1 LGQRSRKRRATAAS
15 REARRDMGP
24 QRADAPRNGDAMSRG
39 YARSRAR
46 ADDLRAGLE
55 PLAPGERPLAVT
67 IAAIFAA
74 LLAVANIV
82 VYVAGWDVGG
92 SDPSLRGLL
101 VYCVVLGIAAV
112 GMWFSRYWAVLGFQ
126 MLLAG
131 SIIIS
136 ALFLLRASN
145 WQAVLFCVG
154 VLGVCGPLFWF
165 LIRAM
170 ARLQMPSRT
179 R

>member
-1 LGQRSRKRRATAAS
+1 MGQRSRKRRADAAT
-15 REARRDMGP
+15 REARREPARPNG
-24 QRADAPRNGDAMSRG
+24 DAPGDAMSRG

-67 IAAIFAA
+67 IAAVLAA
-74 LLAVANIV
+74 LLALANVV
-82 VYVAGWDVGG
+82 VYLAGWDVGG
-92 SDPSLRGLL
+92 SEPTLRCLL
-101 VYCVVLGIAAV
+101 SYCAVLGIAAV
-112 GMWFSRYWAVLGFQ
+112 GMWFNRYWAVLGFQ

-131 SIIIS
+131 SIIIA

-145 WQAVLFCVG
+145 WQAVVFSVG
-154 VLGVCGPLFWF
+154 VIAFCTPLFWF

>member
-1 LGQRSRKRRATAAS
+1 LGQRSRKRRANAAT
-15 REARRDMGP
+15 RAARTNGG
-24 QRADAPRNGDAMSRG
+24 AGAPRDPTSRG

-46 ADDLRAGLE
+46 ADDIRAGLE

-74 LLAVANIV
+74 LLALANVV
-82 VYVAGWDVGG
+82 VYLIGWDVGG
-92 SDPSLRGLL
+92 SEPSLRGLL
-101 VYCVVLGIAAV
+101 IYCVVLGVAAV
-112 GMWFSRYWAVLGFQ
+112 GMWFGRYWAVLGFQ

-131 SIIIS
+131 SILIS

-145 WQAVLFCVG
+145 WQAVVFS
-154 VLGVCGPLFWF
+154 LGVIGVCTPLFWF

-170 ARLQMPSRT
+170 ARLQMPTRT

>member
-1 LGQRSRKRRATAAS
+1 MGQRSRKRRASAAT
-15 REARRDMGP
+15 REARRE
-24 QRADAPRNGDAMSRG
+24 AAAPAGGEAMSRG

-46 ADDLRAGLE
+46 ADDVRAGLQ

-74 LLAVANIV
+74 ALMLANVI
-82 VYVAGWDVGG
+82 VYVIGWDVGG
-92 SDPSLRGLL
+92 SEPTLRGLL
-101 VYCVVLGIAAV
+101 IYCAVLGAAAV
-112 GMWFSRYWAVLGFQ
+112 GMWFGRYWAVLGFQ

-131 SIIIS
+131 TILIS

-145 WQAVLFCVG
+145 WEAVVFSVG
-154 VLGVCGPLFWF
+154 VLAVCMPLFWF

-170 ARLQMPSRT
+170 ARLQMPTRT

>member
-1 LGQRSRKRRATAAS
+1 MGQRSRKRRANAAT
-15 REARRDMGP
+15 RAARTNG
-24 QRADAPRNGDAMSRG
+24 APDSMSRG

-46 ADDLRAGLE
+46 ADDVRGGLE
-55 PLAPGERPLAVT
+55 PLAPGERPRAVT

-74 LLAVANIV
+74 LLAVANV
-82 VYVAGWDVGG
+82 LVYVVGWDVGG
-92 SDPSLRGLL
+92 SEPSLRGLL
-101 VYCVVLGIAAV
+101 IYCVVLGTAAV
-112 GMWFSRYWAVLGFQ
+112 GMWFGRYWAVLGFQ

-131 SIIIS
+131 SILIS

-145 WQAVLFCVG
+145 WQAVVFS
-154 VLGVCGPLFWF
+154 LGVIGVCTPLFWF

-170 ARLQMPSRT
+170 ARLQMPTRT